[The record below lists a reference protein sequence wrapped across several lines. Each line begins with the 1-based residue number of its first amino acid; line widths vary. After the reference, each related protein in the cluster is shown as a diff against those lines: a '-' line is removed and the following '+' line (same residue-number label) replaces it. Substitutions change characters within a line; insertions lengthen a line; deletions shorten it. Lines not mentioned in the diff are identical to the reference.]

1 MGRRKEIDVGF
12 LDMFGGG
19 TPAEKAQK
27 LKAKVTQKYG
37 DPLVRQ
43 KAIQQVAQLRV
54 PEAVTVLMSRFTFT
68 VEPQTTD
75 SDEKEQTFQHICD
88 LGKGAVAPVTEFLR
102 KSEHASSW
110 ALRVL
115 ASTLAEGEVIGTVT
129 DELSRLGSAYT
140 RDPEKKVVLLGFL
153 SGKSDERIAKV
164 ALPFLEDHSDDV
176 KIAAL
181 KLLGP
186 LQHEPA
192 REPMLRLLTGE
203 ETARRVQT
211 NAMEA
216 LFESQFGVQGF
227 REKVEALAKDPYF
240 VDKGGLIKKRG

>member
-1 MGRRKEIDVGF
+1 VGF
-12 LDMFGGG
+12 LDIFGGG

-54 PEAVTVLMSRFTFT
+54 PEAVLVLMSRFTIS

-75 SDEKEQTFQHICD
+75 TDEKEQTFQHICD
-88 LGKGAVAPVTEFLR
+88 LGKDAVAPVADFLR
-102 KSEHASSW
+102 RTEHASSW
-110 ALRVL
+110 AVRILTSL
-115 ASTLAEGEVIGTVT
+115 LPEAEMMGIATE
-129 DELSRLGSAYT
+129 ELNRLGSAYT

-153 SGKSDERIAKV
+153 TGKTDPRIAPA

-181 KLLGP
+181 KVLGP
-186 LQHEPA
+186 LKFEPA
-192 REPMLRLLTGE
+192 REPMLKLLTGE

-211 NAMEA
+211 NALEA
-216 LFESQFGVQGF
+216 LFESQFGVQGY

>member
-1 MGRRKEIDVGF
+1 VGI
-12 LDMFGGG
+12 LDIFGGG
-19 TPAEKAQK
+19 TPAAKAQK

-54 PEAVTVLMSRFTFT
+54 PEAVTVLMARFTFT

-75 SDEKEQTFQHICD
+75 ADEKEQTFQHLCD
-88 LGKGAVAPVTEFLR
+88 LGKDAVGPVTEFLR
-102 KSEHASSW
+102 KAEHASSW
-110 ALRVL
+110 ALRIL
-115 ASTLAEGEVIGTVT
+115 SASLPEAEVVSIVV
-129 DELSRLGSAYT
+129 DELTRLGSAYT

-153 SGKSDERIAKV
+153 TGKADERIGPV
-164 ALPFLEDHSDDV
+164 ALPFLDDHSDDV

-181 KLLGP
+181 KGLGP
-186 LQHEPA
+186 LKYEPA
-192 REPMLRLLTGE
+192 REPILKLLTGE

-211 NAMEA
+211 NALEA
-216 LFESQFGVQGF
+216 LFESQLGVQGF

-240 VDKGGLIKKRG
+240 VDKSGLIKKRG

>member
-1 MGRRKEIDVGF
+1 MGF

-19 TPAEKAQK
+19 TPAQKAQK

-37 DPLVRQ
+37 DPAVRQ

-54 PEAVTVLMSRFTFT
+54 PEAVAVLMARFTFT

-75 SDEKEQTFQHICD
+75 ADEKEQTYQHLCD
-88 LGKGAVAPVTEFLR
+88 LGQDAVPPVAEFLR
-102 KSEHASSW
+102 RSEHASSW
-110 ALRVL
+110 AVRLL
-115 ASTLAEGEVIGTVT
+115 SALLPEAEVIGIVT
-129 DELSRLGSAYT
+129 GELNRLGSSYT

-153 SGKSDERIAKV
+153 ADKSDGRIAAA

-181 KLLGP
+181 KVLGP

-192 REPMLRLLTGE
+192 REPMLKLLTGE

-211 NAMEA
+211 NALVA
-216 LFESQFGVQGF
+216 LFESQFGVQGY
-227 REKVEALAKDPYF
+227 REKVETLAQDPYF